1 VILCVVTVILL
12 VVQNVVG
19 LLVASIAG
27 AHPFYGLLI
36 GSISFVGGP
45 GTAAAWAK
53 EAQAMGL
60 AHAPEVAVGAAT
72 LAVVVGAIV
81 SGPITG
87 WLIKRRNLNG
97 PTGQTPASWV
107 APEPV
112 TPAPA
117 PPIATIMQVL
127 LLIVVAVLAGA
138 AANDWGRNAGL
149 VLPGFLTAML
159 AGVAIT
165 NLGDAIGAK
174 FDFVPIER
182 GGEIALQAFLVMYL
196 MSLKLWTL
204 GAAIGPLMANVVI
217 QVVVTATI
225 GVVLLFRWLGRDYD
239 AAVTVGGFLGF
250 GLSSMPVAMAYDGQR
265 CVALRAV
272 AEGISAHY
280 LGRIVLRRPGKRLH
294 SEGLSRAPLVS
305 LTKRLSLQGAAR
317 CSRLVIAHALRHSA
331 VRQLAPQRQYRP
343 ADGPHRERARHRS
356 RRSRDEAH
364 VRLRL
369 RAPQQERRLRG
380 ADEARIGVRSVHLR
394 YTGLLVLGESAYEGV
409 SRSNLGLSR
418 PARSPG

>member
-1 VILCVVTVILL
+1 MVTIPLSELETLAVGLFGLVVATAIARRVPLLARLSVPTAVIGGLLIALVATLLYQFSGTSIQFAKGLTDFFLLVFFTTVGLSAKFSALKAGGRPLVILCVVTVILL

-225 GVVLLFRWLGRDYD
+225 GIVLLFRWLGRDYD

-250 GLSSMPVAMAYDGQR
+250 GLSSMPVAMATMDS
-265 CVALRAV
+265 VALRYGPSPKAFLLITLAGSFFV
-272 AEGISAHY
+272 DLANAF
-280 LGRIVLRRPGKRLH
+280 IVKAFL
-294 SEGLSRAPLVS
+294 
-305 LTKRLSLQGAAR
+305 
-317 CSRLVIAHALRHSA
+317 ALPWFH
-331 VRQLAPQRQYRP
+331 
-343 ADGPHRERARHRS
+343 
-356 RRSRDEAH
+356 
-364 VRLRL
+364 
-369 RAPQQERRLRG
+369 
-380 ADEARIGVRSVHLR
+380 
-394 YTGLLVLGESAYEGV
+394 
-409 SRSNLGLSR
+409 
-418 PARSPG
+418 